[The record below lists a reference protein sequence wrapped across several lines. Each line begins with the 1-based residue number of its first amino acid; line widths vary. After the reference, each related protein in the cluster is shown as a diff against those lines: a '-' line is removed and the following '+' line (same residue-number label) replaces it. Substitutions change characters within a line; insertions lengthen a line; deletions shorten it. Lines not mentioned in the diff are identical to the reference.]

1 MNYNFSTLY
10 RLYALELSNKKW
22 FIYTTKET
30 DTKNIDLNSKLL
42 YQFVSN
48 NLPILSHNST
58 QLNDVLEVNFYVK
71 KYMRL
76 YGIKNVRGGSYS
88 DEVLSDIKNGYG
100 PHDYKLVMGYSGW
113 GSGQLE
119 AEVQN
124 GDWIIMPSSKEL
136 IFSKTDKNKW
146 NIAIKNMNIDFNN
159 FSGQSGLA

>member
-58 QLNDVLEVNFYVK
+58 KLNDVLEVNFYVK

-88 DEVLSDIKNGYG
+88 DEILSSEIKDMLEKNLSAPAPPFSNYELLRPAIEFKNRHASIMLVLDATRNALQ
-100 PHDYKLVMGYSGW
+100 D
-113 GSGQLE
+113 
-119 AEVQN
+119 
-124 GDWIIMPSSKEL
+124 D
-136 IFSKTDKNKW
+136 
-146 NIAIKNMNIDFNN
+146 
-159 FSGQSGLA
+159 